1 MKVIFHDNQ
10 LNQRGTSVA
19 LYDYAQHNQLILGN
33 ESVILYPKNEPG
45 NAPDVVEKFKK
56 EFQVIGYSDF
66 KERDQII
73 DQLKADAFYALL
85 AGMKQDIPTNI
96 KTCVHAVFKF
106 YEPFGNV
113 YAYISEWLTQEMSQ
127 GKMPY
132 VPHMISLPNV
142 EGDLRAELNIPKNA
156 KVFARYGGNK
166 SFDIE
171 FAQKVVKEVAK
182 KDKNIYFVFMGT
194 DKFIKPNLFNSYKNV
209 IFLPPTSDLERK
221 VKFINTSDAFLHARD
236 RGETFGIAIGEFSI
250 KNKPVLTYGKSDEK
264 AHLQMLGN
272 KALVY
277 NSKEELKNL
286 LLDFKPDSSKNWD
299 AYSEKYNPNEVMK
312 KFAEVFLKN

>member
-113 YAYISEWLTQEMSQ
+113 YAYISEWLAQEMSQ
-127 GKMPY
+127 GKIPY

-142 EGDLRAELNIPKNA
+142 ESDLRAELNIPKNA

-166 SFDIE
+166 TFDIE
-171 FAQKVVKEVAK
+171 FAKAVVKEVAK
-182 KDKNIYFVFMGT
+182 KDKNTYFVFMGT
-194 DKFIKPNLFNSYKNV
+194 DKFVKPNLFNSYKNV

-221 VKFINTSDAFLHARD
+221 VKFINTSDAFLHSRD

-299 AYSEKYNPNEVMK
+299 AYSEKFNPNEVMK
-312 KFAEVFLKN
+312 KFDEVFLKS